1 MVTTQ
6 LKKKNNKNFTDK
18 STSDIEGLEQQW
30 YGCQDI

>member
-6 LKKKNNKNFTDK
+6 LKKKNKNFTDK
-18 STSDIEGLEQQW
+18 STSDIEGLEQQQW